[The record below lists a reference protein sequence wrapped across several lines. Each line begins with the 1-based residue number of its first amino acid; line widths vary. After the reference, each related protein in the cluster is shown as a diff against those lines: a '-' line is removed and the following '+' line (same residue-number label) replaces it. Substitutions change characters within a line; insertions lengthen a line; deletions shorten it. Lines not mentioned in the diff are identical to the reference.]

1 MKLFITRHG
10 QTDWNLR
17 GIIQGTTDIPLN
29 DTGRA
34 QALTVAKELKE
45 EKLDAIIVS
54 PLKRA
59 VETAEIINQW
69 HQLPIQCDERLA
81 ERCFGDYEGTP
92 IADFDFCGF
101 WNQEKEANFPSCE
114 KTSDFFL
121 RVHSFIEEC
130 RVKYANQNVLAV
142 AHGGVSL
149 PFYTYFKE
157 IENDHDMRR
166 YMLNNCE
173 VACYEL

>member
-17 GIIQGTTDIPLN
+17 GIIQGKTDIELN
-29 DTGRA
+29 DNGRA
-34 QALTVAKELKE
+34 QAQRIAAELKTT
-45 EKLDAIIVS
+45 KLDAIIVS

-69 HQLPIQCDERLA
+69 HQLPIQYDERLA
-81 ERCFGDYEGTP
+81 ERAFGDFEGTP
-92 IADFDFCGF
+92 LADFDFCGF
-101 WNQEKEANFPSCE
+101 WNQEKEADFPSCE

-121 RVHSFIEEC
+121 RVYSFIDEC
-130 RVKYANQNVLAV
+130 RVKYEDQTVLVV

-149 PFYTYFKE
+149 PFYTYVHD
-157 IENDHDMRR
+157 IENDHDMRC

-173 VACYEL
+173 VACYGL

>member
-34 QALTVAKELKE
+34 QALTVAKVLKE

-59 VETAEIINQW
+59 V
-69 HQLPIQCDERLA
+69 DR
-81 ERCFGDYEGTP
+81 
-92 IADFDFCGF
+92 
-101 WNQEKEANFPSCE
+101 KS
-114 KTSDFFL
+114 
-121 RVHSFIEEC
+121 V
-130 RVKYANQNVLAV
+130 V
-142 AHGGVSL
+142 
-149 PFYTYFKE
+149 
-157 IENDHDMRR
+157 
-166 YMLNNCE
+166 
-173 VACYEL
+173 